1 MMIEQ
6 RLAAIKERID
16 IAAGKSGRS
25 INDIRLV
32 CVIKE
37 AAISDIIRVI
47 RCGFFEIGESRVQE
61 AERKK
66 ELLRKELAPEL
77 FSRLS
82 WHMLGHLQTNKI
94 KKALEVF
101 QLIQSV
107 DGLKSA
113 NVLSRQ
119 LDKTG
124 GNIDILIEVNISR
137 EASKFGVKPEEALD
151 FTREI
156 IKLPYLNL
164 RGLMG
169 IGAYAAPAEQ
179 NRRAFRNL
187 SDVFKKA
194 NEFLAQT
201 GLSAMPILSMG
212 MSGDFEAAIEEG
224 ANMVRIGRAIFEGG
238 G

>member
-6 RLAAIKERID
+6 RLAAIKKRID

-25 INDIRLV
+25 PEDIRTV

-37 AAISDIIRVI
+37 AAISDIVRVI
-47 RCGFFEIGESRVQE
+47 RCGFFEIGENRVQE

-66 ELLRKELAPEL
+66 ELLRKELAPEVFL
-77 FSRLS
+77 RLR
-82 WHMLGHLQTNKI
+82 WHMLGHLQTNKVN
-94 KKALEVF
+94 KAL
-101 QLIQSV
+101 QLFKLVQSV
-107 DGLKSA
+107 DNLKLA

-119 LDKTG
+119 LDKSG
-124 GNIDILIEVNISR
+124 SDIDILLEVNISR
-137 EASKFGVKPEEALD
+137 EASKFGVKPEQALD

-156 IKLPYLNL
+156 IKLPHLNL

-169 IGAYAAPAEQ
+169 IGAYTVQAEQ
-179 NRRAFRNL
+179 NRRAFKNL
-187 SDVFKKA
+187 SDIFKKA
-194 NEFLAQT
+194 NAFLSQM
-201 GLSAMPILSMG
+201 GLSTMPILSMG
-212 MSGDFEAAIEEG
+212 MSGDFEVAIEEG